1 MFHLELRQF
10 PHSARAFNLTRAELD
25 RIVQPLAAG
34 RPVAMDDRRWNP
46 EKTKIAVYEGPE
58 LPVEEMG
65 MGRGW
70 GNVTKDG
77 EDVTERVLAEARRTV
92 ESPPVLDALK
102 DAVLARATDGPVGF
116 EQLLGLVALMA
127 PDADANQ
134 RIELAARTAWE
145 LLRDGRTRLVAAGAE
160 QTPQPSGATTR

>member
-10 PHSARAFNLTRAELD
+10 PHSARAFNLTREQLD
-25 RIVQPLAAG
+25 VIVRPLAIG
-34 RPVAMDDRRWNP
+34 RPVALNDRRWNP

-58 LPVEEMG
+58 LPIEEMG

-77 EDVTERVLAEARRTV
+77 EDVTDRVLAEARREV

-102 DAVLARATDGPVGF
+102 DAVLARAADGPVGF

-145 LLRDGRTRLVAAGAE
+145 LLRDGRTRVVAAGGE
-160 QTPQPSGATTR
+160 QTPQPSPATTR